1 MTYNTSMC
9 VHKAK
14 GKKNVE
20 NKTNEANESDEEK
33 KNASKWNERKLHNLA
48 HDFEIEFRINAVNEQ

>member
-33 KNASKWNERKLHNLA
+33 KKCK
-48 HDFEIEFRINAVNEQ
+48 